1 MSPSVHVD
9 NKEKYILILDEVS
22 TQGLDGATLT
32 AGKNFIN
39 FTENNMKFCLSFHY
53 NGSNSYLFGNGTEII
68 EFKVKNFET
77 VAIPLFLRNIWKD
90 FSIDNMKKGWIKWTC
105 LWLYYDSIA
114 VDDTLDILKYLMKK
128 NGMI

>member
-39 FTENNMKFCLSFHY
+39 FTENNIKFCLSFHY

-90 FSIDNMKKGWIKWTC
+90 FSIDNMKKAG
-105 LWLYYDSIA
+105 LNGHVYDSIM
-114 VDDTLDILKYLMKK
+114 ILLQLM
-128 NGMI
+128 IH